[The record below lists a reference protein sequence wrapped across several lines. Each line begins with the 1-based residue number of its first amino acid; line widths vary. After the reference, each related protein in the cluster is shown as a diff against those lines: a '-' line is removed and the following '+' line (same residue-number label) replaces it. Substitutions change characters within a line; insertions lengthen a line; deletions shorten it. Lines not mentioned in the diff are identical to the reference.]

1 MKLKKPWKNEMF
13 FQGEIYDYPAVPPAL
28 ENDNIKFI
36 FPLNVR
42 NVHWRTDLLTYRS
55 SQWSK

>member
-1 MKLKKPWKNEMF
+1 MKLKKPWKNKMS
-13 FQGEIYDYPAVPPAL
+13 FQGEIYDYPAGPPAL

-42 NVHWRTDLLTYRS
+42 NVH
-55 SQWSK
+55 